1 MKLKIKL
8 PNSLLILPVCLVC
21 CLFLLQTST
30 LYAQDSTGVAKE
42 PTAPVKAK
50 PVKNTFD
57 GTWIIDDQ
65 TVIVPVKGTFQ
76 MDIMHRFGTVGNG
89 YQDLDGIFAPANI
102 RLGINYAPINNLYIG
117 IGFSKDDMLWDGNAK
132 YAIIRQTKGTYPV
145 SITYYGD
152 LAYNTTLDP
161 DHSNFPHTSDRIT
174 SYNEIIIA
182 GKFNDKFSLQIAP
195 TLSHQNSV
203 NGYYTQI
210 DSSGSKVFEE
220 MKHDQFG
227 LAVAGRYKISETTAI
242 IVDYDQPITQEP
254 TNNPHPNLA
263 FGFEFT
269 TSGHTFQI
277 FMGNYQLL
285 NPEHDSFF
293 NMNNP
298 FGYTDANGT
307 KVKGGQFC
315 FGFNISRLWNF

>member
-8 PNSLLILPVCLVC
+8 PNSLLILPVCLVI

-42 PTAPVKAK
+42 PTTTVKAK
-50 PVKNTFD
+50 PVKNTFN

-76 MDIMHRFGTVGNG
+76 MDIMHRFGIVGNG
-89 YQDLDGIFAPANI
+89 YQDLDGLFAPANI
-102 RLGINYAPINNLYIG
+102 RFGLNYAPINNLYIG
-117 IGFSKDDMLWDGNAK
+117 IGLTKADMLWDGNAK
-132 YAIIRQTKGTYPV
+132 YAIIKQTNGGTPV
-145 SITYYGD
+145 SITYFGD
-152 LAYNTTLDP
+152 LAYNTQFDG
-161 DHSNFPHTSDRIT
+161 DHSLFPHTSDRIT

-182 GKFNDKFSLQIAP
+182 SKLTERFSIQVAP

-203 NGYYTQI
+203 NGYYTKI
-210 DSSGSKVFEE
+210 DSTGSKVFEE

-227 LAVAGRYKISETTAI
+227 IAIAARYKISDVTSI
-242 IVDYDQPITQEP
+242 IVDYDQPITQQP

-285 NPEHDSFF
+285 NQSHNNLF
-293 NMNNP
+293 NTNNP
-298 FGYTDANGT
+298 FSYTDANGT